1 MTKST
6 TASCFVASIDTSLSG
21 KLKADLIDQGFEL
34 TEPPHTFFAAK
45 KSGLSCVLY
54 LSGKITVQGKAKDEF
69 IAFYLEPEILKDFSY
84 GYKTTELDLSPRIG
98 DDESGK
104 GDFFGPLCVAG
115 IYAEGSGVKELIQM
129 GVKDSKQLNDPTI
142 VTISR
147 QLKKNYPHKVL
158 ILFPEK
164 YNELY
169 DKFRNLNHLLGWCHA
184 TVIEHL
190 ILQTQCQKVILDQFA
205 PAELMISAMKRKKIE
220 LDLIQRPR
228 AEEDPVVAAA
238 SILARAAYVEG
249 MDMLS
254 KKMEMHLPK
263 GAAAQVIQTG
273 KRLVSRHGQD
283 ILRTLGK
290 LHFKTKD
297 AILHD

>member
-6 TASCFVASIDTSLSG
+6 TSSCFVATIDTSLSS
-21 KLKADLIDQGFEL
+21 KLRSDLISQGFEL
-34 TEPPHTFFAAK
+34 TEPAYTFFAAK

-54 LSGKITVQGKAKDEF
+54 LSGKITVQGKAKEEF
-69 IAFYLEPEILKDFSY
+69 ISFYLEPEILKDFSY
-84 GYKTTELDLSPRIG
+84 TYKTTQLDLSPRIG

-115 IYAEGSGVKELIQM
+115 IYASGDSIKELIQL

-147 QLKKNYPHKVL
+147 ELKKHYPHKIL
-158 ILFPEK
+158 MLFPEK

-169 DKFRNLNHLLGWCHA
+169 EKFRNLNHLLGWCHA

-190 ILQTQCQKVILDQFA
+190 VVETKCQKVILDQFA
-205 PAELMISAMKRKKIE
+205 PTELMVTAMKRKKMEI
-220 LDLIQRPR
+220 DLTQRPR

-249 MDMLS
+249 MEMLS
-254 KKMEMHLPK
+254 KKMEVYLPK
-263 GAAAQVIQTG
+263 GASSQVIQTG
-273 KRLVSRHGQD
+273 KRLVSRHGPE
-283 ILRTLGK
+283 ILRTVGK

-297 AILHD
+297 AILND